1 METDMTKG
9 KPMGIIVRFFIPMFI
24 GNLFQQIYNV
34 VDSIVVGRFVGNAA
48 FAAVGSCF
56 LIMSFMTSILIG
68 LAMGASAFF
77 SQLYGAKQ
85 YDEIEKSYIY
95 FIFFYIIYKHSVKSY
110 NKCIS
115 L

>member
-1 METDMTKG
+1 
-9 KPMGIIVRFFIPMFI
+9 MFI

-34 VDSIVVGRFVGNAA
+34 VDSIVIGRFVGNEA

-85 YDEIEKSYIY
+85 YDEMKKLYLLH
-95 FIFFYIIYKHSVKSY
+95 FFHIIYKHSVKPY

>member
-9 KPMGIIVRFFIPMFI
+9 KPMGIIVKFFIPMFI

-34 VDSIVVGRFVGNAA
+34 VDSIVIGRFVGNEA

-85 YDEIEKSYIY
+85 YDEMKKLYLLHFSYY
-95 FIFFYIIYKHSVKSY
+95 
-110 NKCIS
+110 

>member
-34 VDSIVVGRFVGNAA
+34 VDSIVVGRFVGNEA

-56 LIMSFMTSILIG
+56 LIMSFMSYGSIC
-68 LAMGASAFF
+68 
-77 SQLYGAKQ
+77 
-85 YDEIEKSYIY
+85 
-95 FIFFYIIYKHSVKSY
+95 IFFTTLWCKTI
-110 NKCIS
+110 
-115 L
+115 